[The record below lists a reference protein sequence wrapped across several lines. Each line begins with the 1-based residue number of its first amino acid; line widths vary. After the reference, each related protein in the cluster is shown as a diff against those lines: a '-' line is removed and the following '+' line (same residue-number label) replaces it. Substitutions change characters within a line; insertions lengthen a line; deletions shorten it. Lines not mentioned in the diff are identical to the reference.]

1 MRAARPSVNESRAAS
16 RCLEAAQ
23 GAASG
28 PGSAHTAIFWAIAGA
43 WSFLRLR
50 AHGMGGADLGRPD
63 RWLRSRS
70 GDCGVRAK
78 PRGIETTVHDYD
90 GSRSPGRHGQPNFQ
104 ISGKD
109 IDLAGTGLAITDRR
123 YASRRCRTKA
133 EDGNRDCRLIGV
145 YADDA
150 TEVQVHI
157 GSVLLA
163 IWLVIGGIAAGQR
176 SDYKG
181 PIGCSRASTIAVTII
196 AGPLN
201 YAGVHPDINCTMRP
215 SN

>member
-1 MRAARPSVNESRAAS
+1 
-16 RCLEAAQ
+16 
-23 GAASG
+23 
-28 PGSAHTAIFWAIAGA
+28 
-43 WSFLRLR
+43 
-50 AHGMGGADLGRPD
+50 
-63 RWLRSRS
+63 
-70 GDCGVRAK
+70 VRTK
-78 PRGIETTVHDYD
+78 PRDIETPAHAYD
-90 GSRSPGRHGQPNFQ
+90 GSRSPGRHCRPSFQ

-109 IDLAGTGLAITDRR
+109 IDLAVTGPAITDRK
-123 YASRRCRTKA
+123 YASRRCRTEVK
-133 EDGNRDCRLIGV
+133 DGNRDCRLIGV

-150 TEVQVHI
+150 TEVQMHI

-176 SDYKG
+176 SDYKS

-201 YAGVHPDINCTMRP
+201 YAGVNPNINCTMLP

>member
-1 MRAARPSVNESRAAS
+1 
-16 RCLEAAQ
+16 
-23 GAASG
+23 
-28 PGSAHTAIFWAIAGA
+28 
-43 WSFLRLR
+43 
-50 AHGMGGADLGRPD
+50 MGGAGLCSTDQ
-63 RWLRSRS
+63 WLRSRS
-70 GDCGVRAK
+70 GDCDVRAK
-78 PRGIETTVHDYD
+78 PRNIETPPHAYD
-90 GSRSPGRHGQPNFQ
+90 GSRSPGRHCQLSFQ

-109 IDLAGTGLAITDRR
+109 IELAGTGPAIADRG
-123 YASRRCRTKA
+123 YASRRCRTKIK
-133 EDGNRDCRLIGV
+133 DGNRDCRLIGV

-150 TEVQVHI
+150 TEVQMHI

-201 YAGVHPDINCTMRP
+201 YAGVNPNINCTMRP